1 MYQLILGTS
10 EMHQRRIIHR
20 DLKPQNILLDDSLNC
35 KIADFG
41 LARVYAVPVRPYT
54 TQVVTLWYRAP
65 ELLLGATDYAT
76 PIDMWSLG
84 CIFAE
89 LVTKNALFTGD
100 SELDQIFKIFKVF
113 GTPTEQDW
121 PGFKS
126 LKNFQ
131 SQLPNFPKTPLSS
144 IIGPKYL
151 DHVGVDLMERMLTY
165 DPLKRISAKS
175 ALEHPYFEDIES
187 CY

>member
-1 MYQLILGTS
+1 MHQLVQGTC
-10 EMHQRRIIHR
+10 EMHTRRVIHR
-20 DLKPQNILLDDSLNC
+20 DLKPQNLLLDEQLNT

-41 LARVYAVPVRPYT
+41 LARVFAVPIRPYT

-76 PIDMWSLG
+76 PIDVWSLG

-100 SELDQIFKIFKVF
+100 SELDQIFKIFKIL
-113 GTPTEQDW
+113 GTPTEADW

-131 SQLPNFPKTPLSS
+131 SQLPNFPKTNLST
-144 IIGPKYL
+144 IIPSQCLESTGI
-151 DHVGVDLMERMLTY
+151 DLMERMLVY
-165 DPLKRISAKS
+165 DPLKRITAKS
-175 ALEHPYFEDIES
+175 ALEHPYFADVES